1 MTTFRLAFGL
11 TSMALLVAFGCGKSE
26 PTSGPVMPVG
36 MGTKGGPPPGLG
48 GPPGGGGGGGES
60 SGNAVFDKNCRG
72 CHSVVA
78 GAADPKAKGPNL
90 SKVGAEHKADW
101 IADFVKNP
109 GKVKANSKMPEF
121 GGKLSA
127 EDLKSVSEFLAGK
140 K

>member
-11 TSMALLVAFGCGKSE
+11 ASFTLVIAAFGCGKSE
-26 PTSGPVMPVG
+26 PTSGPINLPEG
-36 MGTKGGPPPGLG
+36 MGSKGGPPAGIG
-48 GPPGGGGGGGES
+48 GPPGGAAAS
-60 SGNAVFDKNCRG
+60 SGNAVFDKNCSG

-78 GAADPKAKGPNL
+78 GPADPKAKGPNL
-90 SKVGAEHKADW
+90 SKVGAEHKAEW

-121 GGKLSA
+121 AGKLSA